1 MYTKLRNELIGQIK
15 ADYITFLGFLFG
27 KRINIPFNKNILI
40 IAPHPDDEIFGC
52 GNFIYDSIKNN
63 NRVSIVFLSK
73 GEKSTSQI
81 DEDEL
86 IDNRRKMAIEANR
99 ILGCTDLTFLAFPD
113 SKFYLINEENLEAK
127 KLSNIIDDKKPDY
140 IFYPH
145 ILDYSPDHRRASA
158 LISKIISK
166 NADIKKYYYCVWL
179 WNSLPYKD
187 LKRMS
192 ISNIYYYSPKL
203 NYKKKSH
210 DIYTKTHS
218 SDGVYYSGNCPK
230 LLYRLT
236 KRKREL
242 FFLIN
247 TSN

>member
-113 SKFYLINEENLEAK
+113 SNFISVKEDDLQAK
-127 KLSNIIDDKKPDY
+127 NIINIIEDKKPDY

-145 ILDYSPDHRRASA
+145 ILDYNLDHRSASA
-158 LISKIISK
+158 LISELLS
-166 NADIKKYYYCVWL
+166 NRNDIAKYYYCVWL
-179 WNSLPYKD
+179 WESLPYRD
-187 LKRMS
+187 LKEIS
-192 ISNIYYYSPKL
+192 INNIYYYSPKI
-203 NYKKKSH
+203 NYKEKSH
-210 DIYTKTHS
+210 NVYTKTHS
-218 SDGVYYSGNCPK
+218 SNGVYYSGNCPN

-236 KRKREL
+236 IRKKEL
-242 FFLIN
+242 FFSI
-247 TSN
+247 